1 MLKKV
6 VAAAAASLL
15 VGGASA
21 ATITSGTFSGTSFTN
36 LVVGT
41 ISVGATSNLSGNF
54 FAADSVTFGNVLSLT
69 LDVVTFTSGTVET
82 LTDSDPTAVGFN
94 FSNVPAGSYLVKA
107 SGWLDNSGQLA
118 DFAVIGANYTVTPVP
133 EPTAAAMLLAGFA
146 VMGFIAMRRR
156 RQD

>member
-1 MLKKV
+1 MLKEV

-21 ATITSGTFSGTSFTN
+21 ATVTSGAFSGSSFTD

-54 FAADSVTFGNVLSLT
+54 FAADSVSFGSFLTLT
-69 LDVVTFTSGTVET
+69 LDVVTFTSGSVGV
-82 LTDSDPTAVGFN
+82 LTDSDPTPVGFS
-94 FSNVPAGSYLVKA
+94 FSNVPAGSYVVKA
-107 SGWLDNSGQLA
+107 SGWLDDTGQLPN
-118 DFAVIGANYTVTPVP
+118 FAVIGANYTVTPVP